1 MHSVTDFESNVKW
14 NGARADYFRP
24 QRGICRGD
32 PISPYLFV
40 LCMDKLSH
48 MILHEIN
55 QGDWKSIKVGRR
67 GPEVSHLMFADDLL
81 LFREATKIQMWCVTH
96 TSHQVCMLSGQKI
109 SNEKTNMFFYKN
121 VSRGMCEVL
130 VHLFGFRETHSLEKY
145 LGVLLLGR
153 APRKEDFQYIIDQLN
168 SKLAGWKQNY
178 ILSLKSLNHG

>member
-1 MHSVTDFESNVKW
+1 VKW

-24 QRGICRGD
+24 QRGICQGD
-32 PISPYLFV
+32 PVSPYLFV

-48 MILHEIN
+48 MILHEVN
-55 QGDWKSIKVGRR
+55 QGNSKSIKVDRR

-96 TSHQVCMLSGQKI
+96 TLDQVCMLSGQKI

-130 VHLFGFRETHSLEKY
+130 VHLYFEKLTLLKNIWECFFWVVPLEK
-145 LGVLLLGR
+145 R
-153 APRKEDFQYIIDQLN
+153 TFNI
-168 SKLAGWKQNY
+168 
-178 ILSLKSLNHG
+178 